1 MYEYVCKPA
10 IKASKLPLSIR
21 PNRIRAKFQIV
32 VPNNDKTTNVT
43 TFILLIPT
51 GIVMSTRNTGIKR
64 HSSTAHAP

>member
-21 PNRIRAKFQIV
+21 PNKIRAKFQIV
-32 VPNNDKTTNVT
+32 VPNNDNTANVT